1 VESWRRARTDRSHG
15 MEFVSETSQ
24 PPLTTT
30 TSIKPAAVV
39 LGIAAFVLV
48 FFTTINIV
56 ANPTVNSTTT
66 IPIVVGALPIDTKS
80 TLLIECQLPE
90 NPPPDISSS
99 LLIPTL
105 SSPESSIK
113 WRGKGPGGYDCAR
126 DISTEAPTS
135 ELLGFYKSQ
144 MEARGW
150 KLFSRG
156 GGYHSKK
163 PQMLFQKAGSDT
175 FYWILGVSVI
185 RDSSTTTSFTFRIY
199 QGASLI

>member
-1 VESWRRARTDRSHG
+1 
-15 MEFVSETSQ
+15 MEFMSETPQ

-30 TSIKPAAVV
+30 TSLKPAAVV

-56 ANPTVNSTTT
+56 ANPTVHSTTT
-66 IPIVVGALPIDTKS
+66 IPIVVGALPIDTTS
-80 TLLIECQLPE
+80 SLLLECQLPE
-90 NPPPDISSS
+90 NPPSDISNS

-105 SSPESSIK
+105 SSAESPIR

-126 DISTEAPTS
+126 DILTAASPS

-144 MEARGW
+144 LQARGW
-150 KLFSRG
+150 KAFSQG
-156 GGYHSKK
+156 DGYHSKQ
-163 PQMLFQKAGSDT
+163 PQMLFQKSGSDT
-175 FYWILGVSVI
+175 FYWILGVSVMT
-185 RDSSTTTSFTFRIY
+185 STANSTVFTFRVY

>member
-1 VESWRRARTDRSHG
+1 
-15 MEFVSETSQ
+15 MSETPQ

-30 TSIKPAAVV
+30 TSLKPAAVV

-56 ANPTVNSTTT
+56 VNPTVNSTTT

-80 TLLIECQLPE
+80 NLLLECQLPE
-90 NPPPDISSS
+90 NPPSDISNS

-105 SSPESSIK
+105 SSAESPIK

-126 DISTEAPTS
+126 DILTAAPSS
-135 ELLGFYKSQ
+135 ELLSFYKSHL
-144 MEARGW
+144 ESRGW
-150 KLFSRG
+150 KLFSQG
-156 GGYHSKK
+156 DTYKSKQ

-175 FYWILGVSVI
+175 FYWILGVSVNT
-185 RDSSTTTSFTFRIY
+185 STANSTVFTFRLY

>member
-1 VESWRRARTDRSHG
+1 MSESPR
-15 MEFVSETSQ
+15 

-30 TSIKPAAVV
+30 TSLKPAAVV
-39 LGIAAFVLV
+39 LGIAVFVLV

-66 IPIVVGALPIDTKS
+66 IPIVVGALPVDTKS
-80 TLLIECQLPE
+80 TLLVECQLPE

-126 DISTEAPTS
+126 DILTAATS
-135 ELLGFYKSQ
+135 NEILSFYKSHL
-144 MEARGW
+144 EARGW
-150 KLFSRG
+150 KLFSQG
-156 GGYHSKK
+156 DTYKSKQ

-175 FYWILGVSVI
+175 FYWILGVSVF
-185 RDSSTTTSFTFRIY
+185 RSTTSSTAFTLRLY

>member
-1 VESWRRARTDRSHG
+1 MSDTP
-15 MEFVSETSQ
+15 Q

-30 TSIKPAAVV
+30 TSMKPAGVV
-39 LGIAAFVLV
+39 LGIAVFVLV
-48 FFTTINIV
+48 FFTSINIV

-66 IPIVVGALPIDTKS
+66 IPIVVGALPIDTTS
-80 TLLIECQLPE
+80 TLLTECQLPE
-90 NPPPDISSS
+90 NPPTDISAS
-99 LLIPTL
+99 LLIPTQ
-105 SSPESSIK
+105 STAESAIK

-126 DISTEAPTS
+126 DILTTAPSS

-144 MEARGW
+144 LEARGW

-156 GGYHSKK
+156 EGYHSKK

-185 RDSSTTTSFTFRIY
+185 RNSSTATAYTFRIY

>member
-1 VESWRRARTDRSHG
+1 
-15 MEFVSETSQ
+15 MEFMNETPQ

-48 FFTTINIV
+48 FFTSINIV
-56 ANPTVNSTTT
+56 ANPSVLTTTT
-66 IPIVVGALPIDTKS
+66 IPIVVGALPIDTTS
-80 TLLIECQLPE
+80 TLLVECQLPE
-90 NPPPDISSS
+90 NPPTDISAS
-99 LLIPTL
+99 LLIPTQ
-105 SSPESSIK
+105 SSAESAIR

-126 DISTEAPTS
+126 DISTVAPTS

-156 GGYHSKK
+156 DGFHSKK

-185 RDSSTTTSFTFRIY
+185 RDSPTTTDYTFRVY

>member
-1 VESWRRARTDRSHG
+1 
-15 MEFVSETSQ
+15 MSETPQ

-39 LGIAAFVLV
+39 LGIAVFVLI
-48 FFTTINIV
+48 FFTSINIV

-66 IPIVVGALPIDTKS
+66 IPIVVGALPIDTES
-80 TLLIECQLPE
+80 TILAECQLPD
-90 NPPPDISSS
+90 NPPPDINSA

-105 SSPESSIK
+105 SSAESQIR

-126 DISTEAPTS
+126 DIAVDASPS
-135 ELLGFYKSQ
+135 ELLSFYKSHL
-144 MEARGW
+144 EARGW
-150 KLFSRG
+150 KLFSQG
-156 GGYHSKK
+156 DSYHAKQS
-163 PQMLFQKAGSDT
+163 QMLFQKAGSDT

-185 RDSSTTTSFTFRIY
+185 SSTSNSTVFTFRIY

>member
-1 VESWRRARTDRSHG
+1 
-15 MEFVSETSQ
+15 MEFMSETPQ

-48 FFTTINIV
+48 FFTSINIV
-56 ANPTVNSTTT
+56 ANPSVISTTT
-66 IPIVVGALPIDTKS
+66 IPIVVGALPIDTTS
-80 TLLIECQLPE
+80 TLLVEWQLPE
-90 NPPPDISSS
+90 NPPADISAS
-99 LLIPTL
+99 LLIPTQ
-105 SSPESSIK
+105 SSAESAIR

-126 DISTEAPTS
+126 DISTVAPTS

-144 MEARGW
+144 LEARGW

-156 GGYHSKK
+156 DGFHSKK

-185 RDSSTTTSFTFRIY
+185 RDSPTTTDYTFRVY

>member
-1 VESWRRARTDRSHG
+1 
-15 MEFVSETSQ
+15 MSEAPQ

-30 TSIKPAAVV
+30 TSLKPAAVV
-39 LGIAAFVLV
+39 LGIAVFVLV

-66 IPIVVGALPIDTKS
+66 IPIVVGALPIDTNS
-80 TLLIECQLPE
+80 TLLAECQLPD
-90 NPPPDISSS
+90 NPPPDINNS

-105 SSPESSIK
+105 SSAASSIK

-126 DISTEAPTS
+126 DIVTVASSS
-135 ELLGFYKSQ
+135 ELLSFYKSHL
-144 MEARGW
+144 EARGW
-150 KLFSRG
+150 KLFSHG
-156 GGYHSKK
+156 DSYKSKQ

-175 FYWILGVSVI
+175 FYWILGVSVT
-185 RDSSTTTSFTFRIY
+185 RSSTNSTTFTFRLY